1 MTSGLLV
8 IDKPEGISSA
18 GVVTAVRRV
27 TGIKKAGHA
36 GTLDPMATGVLVVA
50 LGTATRLVRYVQ
62 DGAKEYLATV
72 QFGVATKSLDADGEE
87 TERVPMNFSEA
98 ELLQTLEGFKG
109 QLSQIPP
116 MVSAIKVD
124 GKRLYELARRGKEVA
139 RDARLIFVT
148 ELELLEFD
156 SEPDSPIATL
166 RVVSS
171 KGTYIRTLADDIA
184 RALGGRAHLIGLR
197 RTRVGP
203 FGLEDALSVDDLE
216 EWHSRLVQPAHAVS
230 ELSQW
235 FVTTEEAKEIG
246 HGRALPA
253 VDGAGPWAMVGSDD
267 ELLAVYRR
275 EGDRAV
281 AEVVL
286 A

>member
-1 MTSGLLV
+1 MTAGLLV
-8 IDKPEGISSA
+8 IDKPEGITSS
-18 GVVTAVRRV
+18 GVVTAVRRA

-50 LGTATRLVRYVQ
+50 LGPATRLVRYVQ
-62 DGAKEYLATV
+62 DGAKEYVATV
-72 QFGVATKSLDADGEE
+72 QFGVATDSLDADGDE
-87 TERVPMNFSEA
+87 TERVPMNFSESGLRQA
-98 ELLQTLEGFKG
+98 LEGFKG

-116 MVSAIKVD
+116 MVSAVKVG
-124 GKRLYELARRGKEVA
+124 GKRLYELARAGKEVA
-139 RDARLIFVT
+139 RDPRLIYVT
-148 ELELLEFD
+148 ELELVEFEA
-156 SEPDSPIATL
+156 EPDFQVATL

-184 RALGGRAHLIGLR
+184 RALGGRAHLKGLR

-203 FGLEDALSVDDLE
+203 FDLGGALLLDDLE
-216 EWHSRLVQPAHAVS
+216 VWTSRLFPPADAVS
-230 ELSQW
+230 ELARW
-235 FVTTEEAKEIG
+235 FVTSEEATEIG
-246 HGRALPA
+246 YGRALA
-253 VDGAGPWAMVGSDD
+253 AADGTGPWAMMDAGN

>member
-203 FGLEDALSVDDLE
+203 FDLESALSVDDLE